1 METSRHL
8 GLVLATVAILLS
20 ANLSCEE
27 DVQGPQRQ
35 SKPSSR
41 SSVWITL
48 RGTVTS
54 YDTGEPVENVKVSAY
69 RIHSA
74 DRADTAM
81 VTVLTDQ
88 YGKYVLTFS
97 NRCDG
102 SWYGLRMRKAG
113 SPIFIQRL
121 PPKESG
127 RCRTIYAQA
136 RTGQS
141 TSRWWGWYRRGS

>member
-1 METSRHL
+1 MESSKHR
-8 GLVLATVAILLS
+8 GLVVATVAISLF

-27 DVQGPQRQ
+27 SVQGPHRQ
-35 SKPSSR
+35 SKPSSS

-74 DRADTAM
+74 DRADSAM

-102 SWYGLRMRKAG
+102 SWYGLRVRKAG
-113 SPIFIQRL
+113 SPNLYPKAASERIWPL
-121 PPKESG
+121 PDSICAG
-127 RCRTIYAQA
+127 SHRTIDIQVV
-136 RTGQS
+136 GLVS
-141 TSRWWGWYRRGS
+141 

>member
-1 METSRHL
+1 MESSRHL
-8 GLVLATVAILLS
+8 GLVLATVAISVS
-20 ANLSCEE
+20 ANLSCGE

-35 SKPSSR
+35 SKPSNR
-41 SSVWITL
+41 SSVWIML

-102 SWYGLRMRKAG
+102 SWYGLRVRRAG
-113 SPIFIQRL
+113 SPNLFPKTASERIWPL
-121 PPKESG
+121 PDDLCTGSH
-127 RCRTIYAQA
+127 RTIDIQVV
-136 RTGQS
+136 GLVS
-141 TSRWWGWYRRGS
+141 